1 METITFKA
9 SKKKTKVIKQLL
21 KALDINFQSEDE
33 KVEYNPDFVEK
44 ISKSEKQFENGDFTT
59 IIPSDIW
66 KLS

>member
-21 KALDINFQSEDE
+21 KALDISFQSEDE